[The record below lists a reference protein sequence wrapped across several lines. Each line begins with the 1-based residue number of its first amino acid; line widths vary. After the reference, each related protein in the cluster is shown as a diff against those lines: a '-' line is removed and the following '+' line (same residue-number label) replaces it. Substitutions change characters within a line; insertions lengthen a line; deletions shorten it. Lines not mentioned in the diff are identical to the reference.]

1 VIGLKASQ
9 MCIISR
15 KEETLKPPQNKGVCQ
30 NQQSHPNNFSM
41 VTPSKSNLSSKTG
54 QGGGGSNKKSQ
65 HPIQHHTKR
74 HQTSQ
79 STSTNNTS
87 ASLLKGRQNQHRSSQ
102 INYGNKPHI
111 PHNRSSP
118 NLNTSNFNNINNQR
132 NQQRQNRQTPPRN
145 IIGNYV
151 NMNNGQPSL
160 ERTKSN
166 PVPTQKNPMAQSKQQ
181 SQKLLQNC
189 SQQAQKGNITNGSP
203 SSPIC
208 SNISKSNR
216 SSPQCFAGSKCFEPP
231 TPNCLPKPP
240 SDWTPFLISNSQN
253 IFSKTSHS
261 LTFDA
266 MVEANAGGAL
276 DNHILVSPA
285 RDVSQE
291 LKLILNVHA

>member
-15 KEETLKPPQNKGVCQ
+15 KEETLKQPQNKGGCQ
-30 NQQSHPNNFSM
+30 NQQSHLNNFSM

-65 HPIQHHTKR
+65 HTTQHHTKR

-87 ASLLKGRQNQHRSSQ
+87 ASLQKSRQNQHRSSQ
-102 INYGNKPHI
+102 TKYGNKPHI

-166 PVPTQKNPMAQSKQQ
+166 PVHTQKNPVAQSKQQ
-181 SQKLLQNC
+181 PQILLQNC

-216 SSPQCFAGSKCFEPP
+216 SSPQCFEGSKCFQPP

-253 IFSKTSHS
+253 IFSKASHS
-261 LTFDA
+261 LAFDA

-276 DNHILVSPA
+276 DNHISVSSA

>member
-1 VIGLKASQ
+1 

-15 KEETLKPPQNKGVCQ
+15 KEEILQPPQNKGVCQ
-30 NQQSHPNNFSM
+30 NQQSHLNNFSM

-65 HPIQHHTKR
+65 HPIQHHMKR

-79 STSTNNTS
+79 STSANNTS
-87 ASLLKGRQNQHRSSQ
+87 ASLQKSRQNHHRSSQ
-102 INYGNKPHI
+102 INYGNKPQI
-111 PHNRSSP
+111 PNNRSSP

-166 PVPTQKNPMAQSKQQ
+166 PVHTQKAPMAQSKQQ

-189 SQQAQKGNITNGSP
+189 SQQAQKGNSV
-203 SSPIC
+203 
-208 SNISKSNR
+208 
-216 SSPQCFAGSKCFEPP
+216 FLLY
-231 TPNCLPKPP
+231 CL
-240 SDWTPFLISNSQN
+240 FYI
-253 IFSKTSHS
+253 I
-261 LTFDA
+261 
-266 MVEANAGGAL
+266 
-276 DNHILVSPA
+276 I
-285 RDVSQE
+285 
-291 LKLILNVHA
+291 